1 MSLRV
6 RINLIMTLLIVAFS
20 LVTAKIVL
28 DDARRQIREEME
40 AGTKVTL
47 QLLTTVLYSSQF
59 VPPSENA
66 PNGVLL
72 GFLTQLGRVR
82 ANEIRMFAG
91 DGMLLYTSP
100 PPVYKAGRSAPQ
112 WFTHLVTP
120 RTQQV
125 ELNVKGGRIVI
136 TPDPSRSILDAW
148 DDMRNLIWLALLFLV
163 LVNGVVFWL
172 LGRALQP
179 VGTILR
185 GLSQMERGQLDARL
199 PHFSL
204 PEFDAIGQTF
214 NRMAGALEESHAENT
229 RLALVAKQSS
239 DAIMIHDLEG
249 NISFW
254 NPAAERLFGYRPS
267 EIVGHSAKVLTAP
280 GLEDEVSANLETI
293 RSRKTVENLDTKRRT
308 RDGRVVDVAL
318 SAAPL
323 IDPATGDVIGEIC
336 GMRDITEHRRA
347 QQTERE
353 LEQNR
358 RLTQLIQTRLEEER
372 RAIARELHD
381 ELGQCVTAIK
391 TIGAAIANRTKETS
405 SEIHASAQTIVS
417 VAAHIYDV
425 VHGIIRQLRPSALDH
440 LGLREAVEDLVNI
453 WRSRHPEIACDLAL
467 RGRIDGLGEAINI
480 TVYRLIQECLTNIL
494 RHAKASRTQIEVRR
508 DGGIL
513 LVSVADNGKGLG
525 ERGQSESER
534 FGLMGMRE
542 RVQALG
548 GEFNLE
554 SRPGVGLT
562 VSASIPVH
570 DSDSNG
576 ADGDQS
582 DGDQSDRDPSGHDP
596 SNRGDVQV
604 IAK

>member
-1 MSLRV
+1 MSLRF
-6 RINLIMTLLIVAFS
+6 RISLIITLLIVAFS

-59 VPPSENA
+59 VPPSDNE

-82 ANEIRMFAG
+82 ANEIRMYAR
-91 DGMLLYTSP
+91 DGTLLYTSP

-112 WFTHLVTP
+112 WFVELVTP

-125 ELNVKGGRIVI
+125 ELRVKGGRIVI

-148 DDMRNLIWLALLFLV
+148 DDMRYLIWLALGFLV

-179 VGTILR
+179 VETILR

-199 PHFSL
+199 PRFSL

-239 DAIMIHDLEG
+239 DAIMIHDLAG

-267 EIVGHSAKVLTAP
+267 EIVGQSATLLTVP
-280 GLEDEVSANLETI
+280 GLEDEVSANLQTI
-293 RSRKTVENLDTKRRT
+293 RSRRVVENLDTQRLT

-323 IDPATGDVIGEIC
+323 IDPATGEVIGEIC

-347 QQTERE
+347 EQTARE

-391 TIGAAIANRTKETS
+391 TIGAAIANRSKDSS
-405 SEIHASAQTIVS
+405 SEIHTSAQTIVN
-417 VAAHIYDV
+417 VAGHIYDV

-440 LGLREAVEDLVNI
+440 LGLREAVEDVVST
-453 WRSRHPEIACDLAL
+453 WRSRHPEIACELAL
-467 RGRIDGLGEAINI
+467 RGAIDGLGEAISI
-480 TVYRLIQECLTNIL
+480 TVYRLIQECLTNVL
-494 RHAKASRTQIEVRR
+494 RHAAATRIAIEVRR
-508 DGGIL
+508 DDDVL
-513 LVSVADNGKGLG
+513 RVSVSDNGKGLRDRG
-525 ERGQSESER
+525 ETESER

-548 GEFNLE
+548 GDFKLE
-554 SRPGVGLT
+554 SSPGAGLT
-562 VSASIPVH
+562 VIASIPVAEPEINEPGQ
-570 DSDSNG
+570 D
-576 ADGDQS
+576 
-582 DGDQSDRDPSGHDP
+582 
-596 SNRGDVQV
+596 DVQV
-604 IAK
+604 AAR

>member
-1 MSLRV
+1 MSLRF
-6 RINLIMTLLIVAFS
+6 RINLIITLLIVMFS

-47 QLLTTVLYSSQF
+47 QLLSTVLYSSQF
-59 VPPSENA
+59 VPPSENE

-72 GFLTQLGRVR
+72 GFLRQLGRVR
-82 ANEIRMFAG
+82 ANEIRMYAR
-91 DGMLLYTSP
+91 DGTLLYTSP
-100 PPVYKAGRSAPQ
+100 PPVYKAGRSAPH
-112 WFTHLVTP
+112 WFAQLVAP

-125 ELNVKGGRIVI
+125 NLNVKGGSIVI

-148 DDMRNLIWLALLFLV
+148 DDMRNLIWLALGFLV
-163 LVNGVVFWL
+163 LVNSVVFWL
-172 LGRALQP
+172 LGRSLRP

-199 PHFSL
+199 PGFSL
-204 PEFDAIGQTF
+204 PEFDAIGHTF
-214 NRMAGALEESHAENT
+214 NRMAGALEESHAENM

-239 DAIMIHDLEG
+239 DAIMIHDLAG

-254 NPAAERLFGYRPS
+254 NPAAERLFGYRPLD
-267 EIVGHSAKVLTAP
+267 IVGQSATLLTVP
-280 GLEDEVSANLETI
+280 GQEDEVAANLEKI
-293 RSRKTVENLDTKRRT
+293 RDRRLVENLDTQRLT
-308 RDGRVVDVAL
+308 RDGRVIDVAL

-323 IDPATGDVIGEIC
+323 IDPASGEVMGEIC
-336 GMRDITEHRRA
+336 GMRDITEHRKA
-347 QQTERE
+347 QQTARE

-391 TIGAAIANRTKETS
+391 TIGAAIANRTKES
-405 SEIHASAQTIVS
+405 ASEIHASAQTIVN
-417 VAAHIYDV
+417 VASHIYDV

-453 WRSRHPEIACDLAL
+453 WRGRHPEIACDLL
-467 RGRIDGLGEAINI
+467 FRGAVDGLGEAINI
-480 TVYRLIQECLTNIL
+480 TVYRLIQECLTNVL
-494 RHAKASRTQIEVRR
+494 RHAQATRTEIEVQRGDAVLR
-508 DGGIL
+508 
-513 LVSVADNGKGLG
+513 VSVSDNGKGLG
-525 ERGQSESER
+525 ERNEGDSER

-548 GEFNLE
+548 GEFELQ
-554 SRPGVGLT
+554 SRPGAGLIVIAT
-562 VSASIPVH
+562 IPVH
-570 DSDSNG
+570 EIEPHEAG
-576 ADGDQS
+576 
-582 DGDQSDRDPSGHDP
+582 RDDIPVAA
-596 SNRGDVQV
+596 R
-604 IAK
+604 

>member
-1 MSLRV
+1 MSLRF
-6 RINLIMTLLIVAFS
+6 RINLIITLLIVVFS

-59 VPPSENA
+59 VPPTENE

-82 ANEIRMFAG
+82 ANEIRLYAR
-91 DGMLLYTSP
+91 DGTLLYTSP
-100 PPVYKAGRSAPQ
+100 PPVYKAGRSAPR
-112 WFTHLVTP
+112 WFTSLVAP
-120 RTQQV
+120 RSQPV
-125 ELNVKGGRIVI
+125 ELAVKGGRIAI

-148 DDMRNLIWLALLFLV
+148 DDMRNLIWLALGFLV

-172 LGRALQP
+172 LGRSLQP

-199 PHFSL
+199 PGFSL
-204 PEFDAIGQTF
+204 PEFDAIGHTF

-239 DAIMIHDLEG
+239 DAIMIHDLSG

-254 NPAAERLFGYRPS
+254 NPAAERLFGYRPA
-267 EIVGHSAKVLTAP
+267 EIVGQSATLLTVP
-280 GLEDEVSANLETI
+280 GLEDEVSANLEKI
-293 RSRKTVENLDTKRRT
+293 RSRRIVENLDTQRLT
-308 RDGRVVDVAL
+308 RDGRIVDVAL
-318 SAAPL
+318 SAAPMV
-323 IDPATGDVIGEIC
+323 DPVSGEVIGEIC

-391 TIGAAIANRTKETS
+391 TIGAAIANRTKDTA
-405 SEIHASAQTIVS
+405 SEIYTSAQTIVN
-417 VAAHIYDV
+417 VAGHIYDV

-440 LGLREAVEDLVNI
+440 LGLREAVEDLVEI
-453 WRSRHPEIACDLAL
+453 WRGRHPEIHCDLRL
-467 RGRIDGLGEAINI
+467 RGDVDGLGESVNI
-480 TVYRLIQECLTNIL
+480 TVYRVIQECLTNVL
-494 RHAKASRTQIEVRR
+494 RHAQATLAQIEVQR

-513 LVSVADNGKGLG
+513 RVAVSDNGKGLSLPS
-525 ERGQSESER
+525 ESESER

-548 GEFNLE
+548 GEFVLQ
-554 SRPGVGLT
+554 SQPGAGLT
-562 VSASIPVH
+562 VVATIPVRH
-570 DSDSNG
+570 PSVNE
-576 ADGDQS
+576 ADA
-582 DGDQSDRDPSGHDP
+582 
-596 SNRGDVQV
+596 NAIQV
-604 IAK
+604 TTDER